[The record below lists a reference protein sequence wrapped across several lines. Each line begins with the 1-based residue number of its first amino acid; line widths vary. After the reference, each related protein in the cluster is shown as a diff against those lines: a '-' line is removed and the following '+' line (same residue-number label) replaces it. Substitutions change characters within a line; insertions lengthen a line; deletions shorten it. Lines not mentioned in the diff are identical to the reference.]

1 MLQICRKLGKNDI
14 SEKKPQVHLIII
26 REGPP
31 IKKIPSIF
39 PLVHFIWPPTIKYE
53 RVLPNALYN
62 GFMATSAF
70 GHTVCSSAPVSIK
83 SSQSERVFAYKWMVL

>member
-1 MLQICRKLGKNDI
+1 MKYSFTGFFSKCYKSAGNWEKNDI

-31 IKKIPSIF
+31 IKKIPSIS

-53 RVLPNALYN
+53 RVLPNALHN
-62 GFMATSAF
+62 GFMATIAF

-83 SSQSERVFAYKWMVL
+83 SS